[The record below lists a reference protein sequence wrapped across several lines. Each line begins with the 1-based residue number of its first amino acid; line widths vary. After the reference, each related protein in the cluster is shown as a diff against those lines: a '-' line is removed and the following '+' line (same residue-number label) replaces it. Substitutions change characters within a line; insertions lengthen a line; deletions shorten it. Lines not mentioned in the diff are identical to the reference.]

1 MNTPFSFIGERP
13 GRAYLASAMIGLFM
27 LAACNSEATSSQA
40 TSEAGPDSQSQ
51 QDAGALMDARLA
63 DIDNIVA
70 ALSDYHSDHETY
82 PDTDMNW
89 RGIAWG
95 HAPGANWIPGL
106 VPDYIAQLPR
116 DPSLGEAKSDPQ
128 YIYIS
133 DGSGYKLIA
142 HNVSDV
148 ADLPSDTSVAPDPI
162 RPESAF
168 GVWTDGFSEY

>member
-1 MNTPFSFIGERP
+1 MNSPYSFIGERP
-13 GRAYLASAMIGLFM
+13 HRAYLAAAMVGLFM

-40 TSEAGPDSQSQ
+40 KSDTGPSSQTQ
-51 QDAGALMDARLA
+51 QDAGEQMDARLA
-63 DIDNIVA
+63 DIDRIVA
-70 ALSDYHSDHETY
+70 ALADYHSDHDTY
-82 PDTDMNW
+82 PDTNMNW

-95 HAPGANWIPGL
+95 HAPGANWIRGL

-116 DPSLGEAKSDPQ
+116 DPSLGETKSDPQ

-148 ADLPSDTSVAPDPI
+148 AGLPSDRGISPDPI
-162 RPESAF
+162 RPDSAF